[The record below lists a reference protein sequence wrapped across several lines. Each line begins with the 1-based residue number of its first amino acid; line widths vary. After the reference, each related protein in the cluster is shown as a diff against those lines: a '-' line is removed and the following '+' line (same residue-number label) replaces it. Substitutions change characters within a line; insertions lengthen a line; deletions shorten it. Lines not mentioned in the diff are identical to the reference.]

1 MDSREARHGKKEEV
15 DSPPIWSSLSV
26 LAVALAAG
34 FILARLEA
42 GPRYDWLLLMTAMGL
57 TAAVLMRVLAD
68 NAAEREAAE
77 RYAGDPLK
85 DMLDSAGTM
94 VISIGLDGKLRYM
107 NPAAERLL
115 GYYAAELV
123 DQENADKLMAPGE
136 EERLVSEVRRIY
148 SIGKAPDADQSG
160 GLATYA
166 ETHWEK

>member
-85 DMLDSAGTM
+85 ENQPRLPRAEFDGIRSDRRLDLL
-94 VISIGLDGKLRYM
+94 VRIDREIGEFCGF
-107 NPAAERLL
+107 
-115 GYYAAELV
+115 
-123 DQENADKLMAPGE
+123 
-136 EERLVSEVRRIY
+136 
-148 SIGKAPDADQSG
+148 
-160 GLATYA
+160 GLAHTVNSSA
-166 ETHWEK
+166 SGAKWRSTISGVTAASDAGFQRG